1 MEKSRLSSGF
11 FYGHC
16 KKNNHLYR
24 EAIKRE
30 KSRNLRF
37 PAGYGAPPIVSPSL
51 DLVLRDAVE
60 LAVVQPPNFFGEAAG
75 NGAGERFVHFI

>member
-1 MEKSRLSSGF
+1 MGIAEKTIIFIAKQLKERSPETFGSRRGM
-11 FYGHC
+11 GRH
-16 KKNNHLYR
+16 
-24 EAIKRE
+24 
-30 KSRNLRF
+30 
-37 PAGYGAPPIVSPSL
+37 PIVSPSL

>member
-1 MEKSRLSSGF
+1 MGIAEKTIIPVLSRSD
-11 FYGHC
+11 
-16 KKNNHLYR
+16 K
-24 EAIKRE
+24 KRE
-30 KSRNLRF
+30 VQKPSVS
-37 PAGYGAPPIVSPSL
+37 GGVWGAPIVSPSL

>member
-1 MEKSRLSSGF
+1 MGIAEKTIIFIAKRLKERSPETSGF
-11 FYGHC
+11 RRGMG
-16 KKNNHLYR
+16 R
-24 EAIKRE
+24 R
-30 KSRNLRF
+30 
-37 PAGYGAPPIVSPSL
+37 PIVSPLL